1 MALQG
6 CPFLLLP
13 MDTTWTKFLVVLRG
27 QSPFCFLIL
36 SHIVSVASIRLVV
49 NLIPL
54 SSLTYGVCLLFHA
67 CLAVYFLTTAPL
79 PPHPPPSTPPPE
91 WGWSYPYVPDTPVVC
106 LGTLTF
112 LPLPSY
118 LSVPYMRF
126 PMEHHSSRLPSSWL
140 SMFACT

>member
-67 CLAVYFLTTAPL
+67 CLAVYFLTTAP
-79 PPHPPPSTPPPE
+79 PPPPE

-118 LSVPYMRF
+118 LSVPYMRC
-126 PMEHHSSRLPSSWL
+126 PMEHHSSRLPSL
-140 SMFACT
+140 LLAQHVCMHMKTVGIC